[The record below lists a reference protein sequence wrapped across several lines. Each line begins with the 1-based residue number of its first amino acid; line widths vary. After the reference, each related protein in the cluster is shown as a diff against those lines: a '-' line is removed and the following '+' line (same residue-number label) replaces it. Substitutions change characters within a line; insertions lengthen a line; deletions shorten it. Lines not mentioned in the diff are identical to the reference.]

1 MLLVLCVGLAAV
13 FAFGVPVMSVLDDFV
28 RMRLYRNRAAE
39 FEELADTAL
48 VPTAQRRYRTIARH
62 YRELADREERADKA
76 RMAERIERLRLERQ
90 KAAEQAPLSAGSDT
104 QFFLRAAE

>member
-1 MLLVLCVGLAAV
+1 MRCFFPVDTVDKAEREKCVVG
-13 FAFGVPVMSVLDDFV
+13 FV
-28 RMRLYRNRAAE
+28 RRVGGCIRVWRAGHVSVGR
-39 FEELADTAL
+39 FRADA
-48 VPTAQRRYRTIARH
+48 TIARH